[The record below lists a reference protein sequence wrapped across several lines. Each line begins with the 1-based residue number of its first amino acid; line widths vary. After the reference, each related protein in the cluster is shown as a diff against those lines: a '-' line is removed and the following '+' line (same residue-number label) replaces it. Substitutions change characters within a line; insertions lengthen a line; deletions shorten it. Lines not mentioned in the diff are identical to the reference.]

1 MRFCRDSCEEV
12 PCFTP
17 GGGGAQY
24 QVASKEV

>member
-17 GGGGAQY
+17 GGGTQY